1 MSNQEFEL
9 SEERAARLLLASCV
23 GEPIRLRERLRSDG
37 AVAVLAQ
44 LRGEPGPWQSRLRA
58 SSVDAV
64 LVAAERCGAR
74 VVVPGDGE
82 WPSQLDD
89 LGAAA
94 PLALWVI
101 GAGNLRLLALRSVAV
116 VGARAATPYGLSV
129 AEAFAAGL
137 TQAGF
142 SVISGGAYGIDAAA
156 HRGALTAGGVTIS
169 VLAGGVDVP
178 YPLGNQA
185 LLARIADDGLLV
197 SQSPPGTAPQRHR
210 FLTRN
215 HMIAAL
221 TRATVVVEAAL
232 RSGTTATANAAFA
245 LNRPVLAVPGSVH
258 SAASAGCHVLI
269 RDKGAVLA
277 TRVEDVLEL
286 IAPMGDLPVD
296 RQPPA
301 TPYDELPIAQARVL
315 DALPARAAVDLE
327 VLVEQVG
334 LGVAP
339 TLAALGAL
347 QVRGLVQADPQG
359 WRLRR

>member
-1 MSNQEFEL
+1 MDDD
-9 SEERAARLLLASCV
+9 RAARLILATCV
-23 GEPIRLRERLRSDG
+23 GEPARIVEQVHRDG
-37 AVAVLAQ
+37 APAVLEY
-44 LRGEPGPWQSRLRA
+44 LRRTPGPLQS
-58 SSVDAV
+58 AV
-64 LVAAERCGAR
+64 QAVSADHVLSAAERCGAR
-74 VVVPGDGE
+74 VVVAGDRQ
-82 WPSQLDD
+82 WPSQLSD
-89 LGAAA
+89 LGVAM

-101 GAGNLRLLALRSVAV
+101 GAGDLRLLALRSIAV
-116 VGARAATPYGLSV
+116 VGARAATAYGLSV

-137 TQAGF
+137 VTAEWT
-142 SVISGGAYGIDAAA
+142 VVSGGAYGIDAAA
-156 HRGALTAGGVTIS
+156 HHGALSAGGATIC

-178 YPLGNQA
+178 YPRGHQA
-185 LLARIADDGLLV
+185 LLARIADEGLLV

-269 RDKGAVLA
+269 RDRGAVLA

-286 IAPMGDLPVD
+286 VSPVGQGPAPLSTPMLPLDDLL
-296 RQPPA
+296 
-301 TPYDELPIAQARVL
+301 ESHARVL
-315 DALPARAAVDLE
+315 DAFPARGVIDLE
-327 VLVEQVG
+327 GLCLQVG
-334 LGVAP
+334 LP
-339 TLAALGAL
+339 TPQVLAAVGAL
-347 QVRGLVQADPQG
+347 QARGLVNVDPRG